1 MTVVYIDLLFLLN
14 LAANYL
20 LLLGAGRVSG
30 AVLCRWRI
38 ALGAAAG
45 ALYAAAVFLP
55 GLGWLS
61 GWPCRLG
68 AGALLPVIA
77 YGGERR
83 LLRVTLAFFGASAVL
98 AGLVLAAQLLG
109 SSALTLR
116 GGVLYS
122 AVDLRLL
129 LVLLILCYCLFTLS
143 FRRRGGE
150 GARRLIPL
158 TVTMAGERLSLTALV
173 DTGHTLTDPADQR
186 PVLVAEGQRFAA
198 FLPPLADPAR
208 PVEALRL
215 CRDAGLSGSRLLS
228 YQTVG
233 VDCGLLLAL
242 RADGVR
248 AGDREL
254 GALLVALSP
263 TAMGGGEYQALIGG
277 I

>member
-14 LAANYL
+14 LTANYL

-30 AVLCRWRI
+30 AVLRRWRI
-38 ALGAAAG
+38 ALSSGIG

-55 GLGWLS
+55 GLHWLS

-68 AGALLPVIA
+68 VGVLLPVIA

-83 LLRVTLAFFGASAVL
+83 LLRVCLAFFGASAVL
-98 AGLVLAAQLLG
+98 AGLVLAAQMLG

-122 AVDLRLL
+122 AVDVRLL
-129 LVLLILCYCLFTLS
+129 LLLLILCYCLFTLA
-143 FRRRGGE
+143 FRRRSGGVRE
-150 GARRLIPL
+150 LVPL
-158 TVTMAGERLSLTALV
+158 TVTMGGEDVALTALV

-186 PVLVAEGQRFAA
+186 PVLVAEWQHFSRV
-198 FLPPLADPAR
+198 LPPLADPAL
-208 PVEALRL
+208 PVETLRL
-215 CRDAGLSGSRLLS
+215 CREAGVRGARLLS
-228 YQTVG
+228 YQAVG

-242 RADGVR
+242 RADCVR
-248 AGDREL
+248 TGDREL

-263 TAMGGGEYQALIGG
+263 TAIGGGDYQALIGG